1 MNFISIFKLLN
12 KILKVF
18 QWWFLNDVARLITH
32 LFFTTYSEDGMDA
45 GVNESKIPSK
55 ILLLS
60 LTY

>member
-18 QWWFLNDVARLITH
+18 KWWFLNEVVRLITH
-32 LFFTTYSEDGMDA
+32 LFFTTYSEDRMGA